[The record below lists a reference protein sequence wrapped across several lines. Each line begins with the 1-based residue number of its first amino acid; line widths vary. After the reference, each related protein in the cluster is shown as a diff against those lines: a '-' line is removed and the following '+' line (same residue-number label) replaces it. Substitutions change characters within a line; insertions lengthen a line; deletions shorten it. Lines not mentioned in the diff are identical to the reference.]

1 MDGTP
6 APSGPE
12 GRVRAVVSAL
22 AEVGP
27 EGLTP
32 AQRVAAVSALE
43 ALKGAAAAAQARLT
57 AAAVVDREAL
67 GEDSR
72 SVRADL
78 ALARRC
84 SPTLADQHAGVA
96 RALVE
101 ELPCTM
107 AALTRGEISERRA
120 TIVVRETA
128 CLSLEHR
135 GEVDRRL
142 ASVIGGLG
150 DKALAAAARR
160 AGAAL
165 DAESLAARHRRAVA
179 SRRVSVRPAAD
190 GMAWLS
196 VLGPMKDVIGA
207 HLALICEEGR
217 RHVIDPDLPAGEW
230 EAAAATARA
239 DTRGKGAW
247 LADRALELLSGRAP
261 GRPQPVEVSLV
272 MTDRVLLP
280 AAFGGDAPA
289 DDCAS
294 IPGWGPVPG
303 AEARAAVSDGLGEP
317 DAFVWLRR
325 LFTDPTG
332 RDLVAL
338 DSRRRRFH
346 GGLRR
351 FLELRD
357 PTCRIPWCDA
367 PAAQTD
373 HLRRAADGGA
383 TSAVNGAGLCQRHN
397 LVKED
402 TGWHVRAESGG
413 AGPQGIRIT
422 TPTGSTYDS
431 TAPPLLGEGWSPR
444 WLDDL
449 DPPDDSGDPDVPT
462 DDGVPDVAFFDDAR
476 AA

>member
-1 MDGTP
+1 M
-6 APSGPE
+6 
-12 GRVRAVVSAL
+12 VSAL
-22 AEVGP
+22 AEVSA
-27 EGLTP
+27 EGLTQ
-32 AQRVAAVSALE
+32 AQRVAAVAALE

-84 SPTLADQHAGVA
+84 SPTLADQHVGVA
-96 RALVE
+96 RALVD

-142 ASVIGGLG
+142 AGVIGTLG
-150 DKALAAAARR
+150 DTALAAAARR

-165 DAESLAARHRRAVA
+165 DAESLAQRHRRAVA

-207 HLALICEEGR
+207 HLALTREEGR
-217 RHVIDPDLPAGEW
+217 RHVIDPDLPADQW
-230 EAAAATARA
+230 EAAAAAARA
-239 DTRGKGAW
+239 DVRGRGAW

-261 GRPQPVEVSLV
+261 GQPQPVEVSLV

-280 AAFGGDAPA
+280 AAFGGAAPA
-289 DDCAS
+289 DDCAT

-303 AEARAAVSDGLGEP
+303 AQARAAVADGLADP

-338 DSRRRRFH
+338 DSQRRRFH

-367 PAAQTD
+367 PAVQSD
-373 HLRRAADGGA
+373 HVVRAADGGA
-383 TSAVNGAGLCQRHN
+383 TSGVNGAGMCQRHN
-397 LVKED
+397 LVKEEPGWHLRVTSTGLDD
-402 TGWHVRAESGG
+402 TGLDGDGLADT
-413 AGPQGIRIT
+413 GPHAIRIT
-422 TPTGSTYDS
+422 TPTGHTYDS
-431 TAPPLLGEGWSPR
+431 TAPPILGHGWSPHR
-444 WLDDL
+444 LDDL
-449 DPPDDSGDPDVPT
+449 EPPYDPADGRYVPDDW
-462 DDGVPDVAFFDDAR
+462 VPDDEFWVDAR
-476 AA
+476 AT